1 MQPTWVTN
9 ITDYGAGKS
18 LSDTIRKMQEDV
30 YVNKQQTRMQYTL
43 FTSHSTRY
51 WYSTRLTENVVVN
64 VLDNSSEKSQQISV
78 ISVLLYQLQSSSLRI
93 NVGCLISPMCVCTY
107 VCIQHWSHDFS
118 ITKIKQI
125 HNPSAL
131 NRRQL
136 RTVSDGPRRSA
147 RQKVM
152 PVVYGRGWF
161 NAQLITGLTL
171 WSIICANSI
180 KILSKLHDLTII
192 SMTLHDGEG
201 DTLTMNTGC

>member
-118 ITKIKQI
+118 IIKIKQI

-136 RTVSDGPRRSA
+136 RTVTSAMVRDVRRDRKSC
-147 RQKVM
+147 
-152 PVVYGRGWF
+152 
-161 NAQLITGLTL
+161 QLSTAVG
-171 WSIICANSI
+171 
-180 KILSKLHDLTII
+180 D
-192 SMTLHDGEG
+192 SMHS
-201 DTLTMNTGC
+201 